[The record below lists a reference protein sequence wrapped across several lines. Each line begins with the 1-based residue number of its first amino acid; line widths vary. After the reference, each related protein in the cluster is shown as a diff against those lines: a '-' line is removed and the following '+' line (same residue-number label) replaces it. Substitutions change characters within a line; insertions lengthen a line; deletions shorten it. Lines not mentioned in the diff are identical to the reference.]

1 MSSSVARA
9 GAGVARSGACAGA
22 RAPPPRAAALVVR
35 AGPGKSSAPRRENQ
49 ANPNNSEYWQSRTGR
64 GRVPADWKERHDAER
79 ARQNAH
85 ADNDNRA
92 NQLNPEHPAYY
103 SSRGLATP
111 PGVGADDDD
120 DDDDE

>member
-9 GAGVARSGACAGA
+9 GAGVARSGAGAGA
-22 RAPPPRAAALVVR
+22 RAPPRALALVVR
-35 AGPGKSSAPRRENQ
+35 AGKSAPRRENQ

-111 PGVGADDDD
+111 PGVGAADDD